1 MADISPIAVLV
12 ERYWEFE
19 AISGFDRSRIEA
31 LLKDLLSNPE
41 RGAAWIAENTGRMC
55 GYLTAAYVLS
65 VEHGG
70 LMAEI
75 DEFFVLPDIRSAG
88 VGSLLLAEAQR
99 DMAAR
104 GIARLQLQLDVD
116 NQRGRAF
123 YQRHG
128 FRRRARYE
136 LFDKSL

>member
-1 MADISPIAVLV
+1 MADIPPVAALV

-19 AISGFDRSRIEA
+19 AISGFDRRRIEA
-31 LLKDLLSNPE
+31 LLEDLLSMPE
-41 RGAAWIAENTGRMC
+41 RGAAWVAEDNGRVC
-55 GYLTAAYVLS
+55 GYLTAAYIHS
-65 VEHGG
+65 VEYGG

-75 DEFFVLPDIRSAG
+75 DEFFVLPDMRSAG
-88 VGSLLLAEAQR
+88 VGSSLLTAAQL

-104 GIARLQLQLDVD
+104 GIARLQLQLGVD
-116 NQRGRAF
+116 NQRGREF